1 MFNLYIDETFV
12 CAYIESFAN
21 TGCFFKI
28 FQTFWIAYVK
38 IALFNNCGRKKNFLK
53 KLYLKKKQDILL
65 DDLVVRGL
73 FEAVV
78 TQRDNAEIDSY
89 ISRRKC
95 TVCETN
101 VCIEETLNLMTVC
114 SHHATY
120 VI

>member
-1 MFNLYIDETFV
+1 MQIQDAFLK
-12 CAYIESFAN
+12 
-21 TGCFFKI
+21 FFRLFELLMSRLPYSIIVEGKKI
-28 FQTFWIAYVK
+28 
-38 IALFNNCGRKKNFLK
+38 FLK

-78 TQRDNAEIDSY
+78 TQRDNAEIDSC

-114 SHHATY
+114 SHHVTY